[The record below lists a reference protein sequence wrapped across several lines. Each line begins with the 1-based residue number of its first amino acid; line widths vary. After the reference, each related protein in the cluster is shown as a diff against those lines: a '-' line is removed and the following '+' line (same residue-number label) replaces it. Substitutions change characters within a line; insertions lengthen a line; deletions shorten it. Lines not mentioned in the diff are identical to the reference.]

1 MELKAVRS
9 VHDLKMCARH
19 LSRFARAKAART
31 ASKNMFCI
39 VKPEDKHDSWV
50 STFNPLKVQRHGP
63 AIYSLLCVPPG
74 SSIDNAASA
83 AEDGQTHMDG
93 GNLLFLPT
101 FSNAQPSHVRGS
113 NNAQK
118 LSHPGAPVAIYQEEL
133 PMAGSGSWGMSA
145 MLGGGV
151 GQAIIDR
158 NANPLQTYA
167 TVEDVITDDAGNVTS
182 VNVLVPGIYREE
194 WGHIMRQTAI
204 DGRSG
209 LMENALA
216 FAAAQAVAEAQRG
229 QFYRANVDVSQVVAH
244 ARWRNVFLTTTL
256 GEAAKELVMLWP
268 SSITVNELEFVD
280 VQSGRSLGD
289 EAKRTSIR
297 TLFDGEVSLCVGG
310 APVQTLDPT
319 ACLRGFW

>member
-1 MELKAVRS
+1 MRSELERRCSAHVIMS
-9 VHDLKMCARH
+9 ARH
-19 LSRFARAKAART
+19 LSRFARAKAARA
-31 ASKNMFCI
+31 ASENVFCI
-39 VKPEDKHDSWV
+39 VKPHDTHDSWA
-50 STFNPLKVQRHGP
+50 STLNPFKVQRHGP
-63 AIYSLLCVPPG
+63 ALYSLLCVPAG

-83 AEDGQTHMDG
+83 AEEGQTRMEG
-93 GNLLFLPT
+93 GNMLFLPT
-101 FSNAQPSHVRGS
+101 FSNTQPSHQRGS
-113 NNAQK
+113 SNTQK
-118 LSHPGAPVAIYQEEL
+118 LCHAGAPVAIYQQEL
-133 PMAGSGSWGMSA
+133 SVSDSSFLTSA

-167 TVEDVITDDAGNVTS
+167 TVEDVITDDAGNATS

-244 ARWRNVFLTTTL
+244 ARWRNVFLVTTL
-256 GEAAKELVMLWP
+256 ADATRDLAMLWP
-268 SSITVNELEFVD
+268 IPITAAELEFVH
-280 VQSGRSLGD
+280 VSSGRSLGD
-289 EAKRTSIR
+289 EAKRMSIR
-297 TLFDGEVSLCVGG
+297 TLFDGEVSIRVRG
-310 APVQTLDPT
+310 APVEALDPT
-319 ACLRGFW
+319 GCLRGFW